1 LWRLLGLSIS
11 PKVHL
16 LEDHVIDFLQC
27 ENGLLHHDEEF
38 VECAHQK
45 GLKFN
50 QMTWRNMCDA
60 ISHYKFL
67 SRVNCTANN
76 YDIMKIQANIKDR

>member
-1 LWRLLGLSIS
+1 MGTLGASIS

-16 LEDHVIDFLQC
+16 LEDQVIDFVQC
-27 ENGLLHHDEEF
+27 EHSLSHHDEEF

-50 QMTWRNMCDA
+50 QITWRNMCDA
-60 ISHYKFL
+60 VSQYKFL
-67 SRVNCTANN
+67 LRVDYTTNK
-76 YDIMKIQANIKDR
+76 YDILAKIQANIKDR